1 MLKSLGKTTLSK
13 TKLSDRKEND
23 IPDPDLEL
31 DNLLPLSINDLLV
44 SNLALNFSV
53 EHNIILK

>member
-23 IPDPDLEL
+23 IPEPDLEL